1 MKKVSEKIN
10 EKRMGGFMKI
20 RLMAVVLGAIA
31 IMMSGV
37 AGAQT
42 TGTVDY
48 TKPFLNLGQ
57 VPIES
62 TGSVKINWNN
72 LFGNSDSE
80 NSGTGLS
87 AWKCVIENRDNW
99 DKLNDS
105 LEIISDGVLGFK
117 ALENSHYRDTQ
128 QYAYLN
134 NVASLNNTWRM
145 MDSALDYST
154 QQQIAYYQYRYG
166 STYNSG
172 SGNYNSQIRNY
183 ASDVY
188 NNYSDNWWNNN

>member
-31 IMMSGV
+31 IMTSGI
-37 AGAQT
+37 AGAQET
-42 TGTVDY
+42 S
-48 TKPFLNLGQ
+48 KSNLNLNI
-57 VPIES
+57 PIDVKGFTLDFS
-62 TGSVKINWNN
+62 NYFKQNTGS
-72 LFGNSDSE
+72 DE

-105 LEIISDGVLGFK
+105 LDIISDGILGFK

-128 QYAYLN
+128 QYQYLN

-183 ASDVY
+183 ASDTY
-188 NNYSDNWWNNN
+188 NNYSDNWWDNNI